1 MVPDDRALRYT
12 SRSLLA
18 IEERLLTQLAS
29 GALTG
34 TGVLDQR
41 SVESAIVVSTL
52 GDDQAAAIRVLTS
65 AGDRVAVMV
74 GRAGTG
80 KTHTLGTLRA
90 VYEAA
95 GWDVIGLAPSA
106 RAAREIQDG
115 AGIVSSTI
123 ARHLVEQRE
132 ITANTL
138 IVIDEAAM
146 AGTRDIA
153 ALVDQA
159 TRHGAEIVLVG
170 DHRQL
175 PEVSASGAFR
185 AALTTLDGRVVELT
199 VNRRQT
205 QAWEQTALDQLRH
218 GDVATAFAAYLAHDR
233 VIIADNPNDLHKI
246 VLADWTTTRT
256 FGSTVLLAG
265 TRAEA
270 QQLNREAR
278 VILAATGELDLTRQI
293 EIASRA
299 FAVGDQVVLGRN
311 HPHQHLTSGV
321 KQLLASAPTD
331 QRQFI
336 DRIVNSALAPTQMH
350 NYLTSV
356 ASGQEARRDW
366 IIANWPHIV
375 ELEQVT
381 QLIATRQTQP
391 HWPAAQPDPVKT
403 VLDQL
408 RHYAPDVTERE
419 NRSLAQL
426 ARHQIEHDPVGRL
439 EARHRDLQQLNQ
451 HTLSP
456 TEHEALHIEL
466 VNNSNEIRAARR
478 AHAAEQAFERYTPN
492 PTDDAR
498 TTRITTLAHDT
509 LTTQPTWVI
518 NHIRHLHDNHL
529 LADTDTAELA
539 TRIITTA
546 AHLDIHGQLPPAWD
560 APPAPTV
567 HGTQPGIEVG

>member
-1 MVPDDRALRYT
+1 MWDDATTRIAHHRLHHNTPDTEPGIGARPADTIAACEWQ
-12 SRSLLA
+12 LLM
-18 IEERLLTQLAS
+18 IRLLQDRLWLTNQPTPTPQPLACATPS
-29 GALTG
+29 EL
-34 TGVLDQR
+34 LQR
-41 SVESAIVVSTL
+41 
-52 GDDQAAAIRVLTS
+52 Q
-65 AGDRVAVMV
+65 
-74 GRAGTG
+74 
-80 KTHTLGTLRA
+80 
-90 VYEAA
+90 
-95 GWDVIGLAPSA
+95 
-106 RAAREIQDG
+106 
-115 AGIVSSTI
+115 
-123 ARHLVEQRE
+123 
-132 ITANTL
+132 
-138 IVIDEAAM
+138 
-146 AGTRDIA
+146 
-153 ALVDQA
+153 
-159 TRHGAEIVLVG
+159 
-170 DHRQL
+170 
-175 PEVSASGAFR
+175 
-185 AALTTLDGRVVELT
+185 
-199 VNRRQT
+199 
-205 QAWEQTALDQLRH
+205 
-218 GDVATAFAAYLAHDR
+218 HD
-233 VIIADNPNDLHKI
+233 L
-246 VLADWTTTRT
+246 
-256 FGSTVLLAG
+256 
-265 TRAEA
+265 
-270 QQLNREAR
+270 
-278 VILAATGELDLTRQI
+278 
-293 EIASRA
+293 
-299 FAVGDQVVLGRN
+299 
-311 HPHQHLTSGV
+311 

-381 QLIATRQTQP
+381 QVIATRQTQP

-509 LTTQPTWVI
+509 LTTPTWVI
-518 NHIRHLHDNHL
+518 NHIRHLHDHHL